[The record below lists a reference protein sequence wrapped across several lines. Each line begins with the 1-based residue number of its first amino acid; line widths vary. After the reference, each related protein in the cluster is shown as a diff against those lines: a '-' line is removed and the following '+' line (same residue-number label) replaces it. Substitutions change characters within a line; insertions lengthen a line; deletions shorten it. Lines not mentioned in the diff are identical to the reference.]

1 MTRVMYDAIS
11 ANAETLKRRMGA
23 PGMVAYYVTGSP
35 DIRWSDAQVAMFS
48 NSEMISIDQ
57 GFTGSPVRTAMVRDV
72 EPNAWTPANAV
83 DLSNWDA
90 ERPTIYCDRSD
101 LQTVIAEGWK
111 GDVWLAYP
119 GWSGPTPPVYPG
131 VNVVAVQRT
140 FDADWDVSTVYDP
153 YWPHKP
159 PAGFLPPDLHV
170 TIVRRVANLSFN
182 IHPNAGHYVALYYE
196 RAGAPQHLVG
206 RAPQPVTGTVVSMT
220 ADIIPG
226 DIAGQ
231 VDVFA
236 IVNAQAIPWGTV
248 NLP

>member
-11 ANAETLKRRMGA
+11 ANADTLLRNVGGL
-23 PGMVAYYVTGSP
+23 GMVAYYVTGSP
-35 DIRWSDAQVAMFS
+35 DIRWSDAQVAMFP

-83 DLSNWDA
+83 DLTNWDA

-119 GWSGPTPPVYPG
+119 GWSGPTPPTYPG

-159 PAGFLPPDLHV
+159 PVGLLPPDLSVTVVKRVVDIAFNVHV
-170 TIVRRVANLSFN
+170 
-182 IHPNAGHYVALYYE
+182 NAGHYVVLYYSKP
-196 RAGAPQHLVG
+196 GAPQYLVG
-206 RAPQPVTGTVVSMT
+206 RASQPASGNSVHLMLQTVPNNSGG
-220 ADIIPG
+220 II
-226 DIAGQ
+226 
-231 VDVFA
+231 DVYA
-236 IVNAQAIPWGTV
+236 IVNAQAIPWGSV

>member
-1 MTRVMYDAIS
+1 MTRVMYDAIG
-11 ANAETLKRRMGA
+11 ANAATLKRSVGA
-23 PGMVAYYVTGSP
+23 LDMVAYYVTGSP
-35 DIRWSDAQVAMFS
+35 DIRWSDAQVAMFPDA
-48 NSEMISIDQ
+48 EMISIDQ

-83 DLSNWDA
+83 DLTNWDA

-119 GWSGPTPPVYPG
+119 GWSGPTPPTYPG

-140 FDADWDVSTVYDP
+140 FGADWDVSTVYDP

-159 PAGFLPPDLHV
+159 PVGLATPDLSV
-170 TIVRRVANLSFN
+170 TVVRRVVNLSFN
-182 IHPNAGHYVALYYE
+182 VHPNAGHYVALYYE
-196 RAGAPQHLVG
+196 RTGAPQYLVG
-206 RAPQPVTGTVVSMT
+206 RASQPVTGTVVSMT

-236 IVNAQAIPWGTV
+236 IVNARAIPWGTV